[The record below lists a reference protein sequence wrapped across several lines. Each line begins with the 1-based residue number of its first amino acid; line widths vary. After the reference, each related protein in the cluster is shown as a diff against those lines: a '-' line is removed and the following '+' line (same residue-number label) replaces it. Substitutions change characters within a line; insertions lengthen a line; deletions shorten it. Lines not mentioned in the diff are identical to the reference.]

1 MAVLANQ
8 IPNNYKLGEKQME
21 LKIKNVTTTTGSDG
35 SQYGKFVI
43 EPLERGFGNTIGNA
57 LRRVLLSSL
66 EGAAVTAVRIEGI
79 THEYTAVPG
88 IVEDVIDIMLNLKGM
103 VVKTESSE
111 PVQLRLDVD
120 KPGPVLASDIELPAG
135 VKIVNPDWLICT
147 VAEGGS
153 IHADIVV
160 ETGKGYIA
168 HDVLKNND
176 GSMPID
182 MLPIDATFMPIK
194 RVSYNVENTRVGDV
208 TDFDKLN
215 LEIWSN
221 GSVDVN
227 VALSQAANILIE
239 HFMQIAAIT
248 GGAPVIPT
256 VAPVT
261 TSAVI
266 EEEEVVDNSAPSIS
280 IEDLELSVRAYNC
293 LKRASIN
300 NMAELLKKSEH
311 DLLNIKN
318 FGKKSS
324 DEVIEKLHQF
334 GLDLM
339 PNPEGVDMDELV

>member
-1 MAVLANQ
+1 
-8 IPNNYKLGEKQME
+8 ME
-21 LKIKNVTTTTGSDG
+21 LKIKCVNTTTSSDG
-35 SQYGKFVI
+35 SQYGQFVI
-43 EPLERGFGNTIGNA
+43 DPLERGFGTTIGNA

-66 EGAAVTAVRIEGI
+66 EGAAVTSVRIEGI
-79 THEYTAVPG
+79 THEYTAIPG
-88 IVEDVIDIMLNLKGM
+88 IVEDVIDIMLNLKGL
-103 VVKTESSE
+103 VVKTDNKEE
-111 PVQLRLDVD
+111 QHLRLDID
-120 KPGPVLASDIELPAG
+120 KPGPVLGADLQLPAG
-135 VKIVNPDWLICT
+135 VKVVNPDWLICT

-153 IHADIVV
+153 IHADITV
-160 ETGKGYIA
+160 ETGKGYITT
-168 HDVLKNND
+168 DVLKGNQ
-176 GSMPID
+176 GSLPID

-194 RVSYNVENTRVGDV
+194 RVSYTVDHTRVGDV
-208 TDFDKLN
+208 TDFDKLT

-221 GSVDVN
+221 GSIDVN
-227 VALSQAANILIE
+227 NALSQAANILIE

-248 GGAPVIPT
+248 GTPVVSMPQ
-256 VAPVT
+256 VA
-261 TSAVI
+261 AVI
-266 EEEEVVDNSAPSIS
+266 EEEVVADTSAPTIS